1 MNAHSQKFVRY
12 LISSHLGHHEAP
24 IEDATTFGEL
34 GLDTLDLALVAL
46 RIEDVTGAHGDF
58 FIHALDHTT
67 TVGDLVTLVDR
78 CWQREAIPS

>member
-12 LISSHLGHHEAP
+12 LISSHLGHREAL
-24 IEDATTFGEL
+24 IEDATTFDEL

-46 RIEDVTGAHGDF
+46 RIEDVTGAQGDF

-67 TVGDLVTLVDR
+67 TVGDLATLVDR
-78 CWQREAIPS
+78 WWQREAVPS